1 MADNSR
7 TVIVDEL
14 RSTEKGADVERSVRI
29 RWREGEF
36 RLGITVPADSAGL
49 LEDFSPFL
57 AAMLLPAMR
66 SREDL
71 DLLGPV
77 SARLLRRS
85 DVIQKACRAWDPS
98 LGSCSVS
105 TSGDVAPP
113 ARAPGVACFFSRGV
127 DSMFSATVERFEPGP
142 LTHLVYCDD
151 ISVATRHDM
160 KVRLEEIVRTRAAAE
175 EIGLPLVVVATNIRT
190 MTDPLISWEDVHG
203 AALASVALM
212 VGGEMGHVVMPSWAD
227 FAALGASGSSPLL
240 DLLWSTEWVEIEH
253 DSLVEGRIGKVAWL
267 AVERPELLRHLKVC
281 LRENRP
287 DNCGRCRKCLLTM
300 ACLQAV
306 GGLGRA
312 EGFPQEID
320 LELVRNVRPYSL
332 SQRIAW
338 AQVCAALD
346 GEGANARLRKAILH
360 ALRRAARPSP
370 FERARLLAPRLRGKK
385 ARLDPSWSPV
395 WPPPEFSRRETSAAL
410 SLLREGR
417 PYR

>member
-1 MADNSR
+1 M
-7 TVIVDEL
+7 IVDEL
-14 RSTEKGADVERSVRI
+14 RSQQQGSEVERSVRV
-29 RWREGEF
+29 RWNDGEF
-36 RLGITVPADSAGL
+36 GLRLTVPVASAGPPD
-49 LEDFSPFL
+49 DFSPFL

-66 SREDL
+66 VGEDL
-71 DLLGPV
+71 ELAGPV

-85 DVIQKACRAWDPS
+85 DVIQQACRAWDPS
-98 LGSCSVS
+98 LRWCSVS
-105 TSGDVAPP
+105 TSGVVTPP
-113 ARAPGVACFFSRGV
+113 PRAPGVACFFSRGV
-127 DSMFSATVERFEPGP
+127 DSMFSATVERFEPGA

-151 ISVATRHDM
+151 ISVAARHDM

-212 VGGEMGHVVMPSWAD
+212 EGGEMGHVVMPSWAD
-227 FAALGASGSSPLL
+227 FAGLGASGSSPLL
-240 DLLWSTEWVEIEH
+240 DSLWSTEWVEIEH
-253 DSLVEGRIGKVAWL
+253 DSLVEGRIGKVTRL
-267 AVERPELLRHLKVC
+267 AAERPKLLRHLKVC

-306 GGLGRA
+306 GGLEKA
-312 EGFPQEID
+312 AGFPQEID

-338 AQVCAALD
+338 AQVCAVLD
-346 GEGANARLRKAILH
+346 GEGANGRLRKAILH

-370 FERARLLAPRLRGKK
+370 LERARLLARRLRGRDV
-385 ARLDPSWSPV
+385 RLDPSWSPV
-395 WPPPEFSRRETSAAL
+395 WPPPEFSRRETSTAL

-417 PYR
+417 PGE

>member
-1 MADNSR
+1 M
-7 TVIVDEL
+7 TVDEL
-14 RSTEKGADVERSVRI
+14 RSQQQGTEVKRSVRI
-29 RWREGEF
+29 RWKDGEF
-36 RLGITVPADSAGL
+36 RLRLTVPVGSIGPPH
-49 LEDFSPFL
+49 DFSPFL
-57 AAMLLPAMR
+57 AAALLPAMR
-66 SREDL
+66 AGEDL
-71 DLLGPV
+71 EIRGPV

-85 DVIQKACRAWDPS
+85 EIVQKACRTWDPS
-98 LGSCSVS
+98 LRWCNVD
-105 TSGDVAPP
+105 TSGVVAPP
-113 ARAPGVACFFSRGV
+113 SRATGVACFFSRGV
-127 DSMFSATVERFEPGP
+127 DSMFSATLERFEPGA

-151 ISVATRHDM
+151 ISIATRHDPV
-160 KVRLEEIVRTRAAAE
+160 VRAEEIALTREAAE
-175 EIGLPLVVVATNIRT
+175 EIGLPLIVVATNIRT

-227 FAALGASGSSPLL
+227 FAGLGASGSSPLL

-253 DSLVEGRIGKVAWL
+253 DSLVEGRLGKVAWL

-306 GGLGRA
+306 GGLERA

-370 FERARLLAPRLRGKK
+370 FERARLLARRLRGKE

-395 WPPPEFSRRETSAAL
+395 WPPPAFSRRETSAAL